1 MSRRPWS
8 ISCCLVLGLALI
20 AGCAASPTSQ
30 STALRDA
37 VTDYVNSMRWGHVER
52 AAKHV
57 PDASRDAFLKQKR
70 MAQSQVQLHEYD
82 VRAVDYTIGTTRA
95 KVVVFAVWSRHADPV
110 THSEVL
116 EQSWVFRDAHWQL
129 ISQKAMPKADQAV
142 EPGDAL

>member
-1 MSRRPWS
+1 MSRRRLSNLPFA
-8 ISCCLVLGLALI
+8 VLGLALV

-37 VTDYVNSMRWGHVER
+37 VTDYVNSMRWGHIEK

-57 PDASRDAFLKQKR
+57 PDASREAFLKQKR

-82 VRAVDYTIGTTRA
+82 VRSVDYTVGTPRA
-95 KVVVFAVWSRHADPV
+95 RVIVFAVWSRPADPV
-110 THSEVL
+110 THNEVL
-116 EQSWVFRDAHWQL
+116 EQSWLWQDAHWQL
-129 ISQKAMPKADQAV
+129 IAQKAVPKPDQAI